1 MNKITIS
8 NRFVLMIATMLPAIM
23 LGTSLTLS
31 LVPVTAF
38 AQEDDGDS
46 EIQSDIHENEGGD
59 NSVVVDPIAQTEVEV
74 DVNVDANTHVIS
86 DEEDC
91 DEASDEVS
99 QENAQNPSSEARS
112 DGNVGD
118 NSVYVSPK
126 AQTTVLV
133 AENINVDTDVVP
145 EGCDPNDTVDQE
157 NNQTPSQD
165 AGGEVEAGGNSI
177 TNIQTHQRADTVSRN
192 DNINTDVTI
201 PGLSQ

>member
-1 MNKITIS
+1 MKKITIS

-23 LGTSLTLS
+23 LATSLTLS
-31 LVPVTAF
+31 SVPATAF

-46 EIQSDIHENEGGD
+46 DIQSDIHENEGGD

-74 DVNVDANTHVIS
+74 DVNVDANTNVIS

-99 QENAQNPSSEARS
+99 QENDQNPSSEARS

-118 NSVYVSPK
+118 NSYYVSPK

-133 AENINVDTDVVP
+133 GENINVDTDVVP
-145 EGCDPNDTVDQE
+145 EGCNPQDRVNQE
-157 NNQTPSQD
+157 NDQDPSQI
-165 AGGEVEAGGNSI
+165 AGGDVETGENPI
-177 TNIQTHQRADTVSRN
+177 TNLQIYQRAFVLGENRN
-192 DNINTDVTI
+192 VENDATI
-201 PGLSQ
+201 P

>member
-8 NRFVLMIATMLPAIM
+8 NKFVLMIATMLPAIM
-23 LGTSLTLS
+23 LATSLTLS

-46 EIQSDIHENEGGD
+46 EIQSDINENEGGD

-99 QENAQNPSSEARS
+99 QETDQNPSSEARS

-118 NSVYVSPK
+118 NSVFVSPQV
-126 AQTTVLV
+126 QTTTLV
-133 AENINVDTDVVP
+133 AGNLVVDTDIVP
-145 EGCDPNDTVDQE
+145 EGCSTDDRVNQENDQE
-157 NNQTPSQD
+157 PSQE
-165 AGGEVEAGGNSI
+165 AGGEVKTGGDSI
-177 TNIQTHQRADTVSRN
+177 TNIQIHQRADAFARN
-192 DNINTDVTI
+192 DNVNTDATI
-201 PGLSQ
+201 PLS

>member
-23 LGTSLTLS
+23 LATSLTLL
-31 LVPVTAF
+31 LVPTAF
-38 AQEDDGDS
+38 AQEDNPDS
-46 EIQSDIHENEGGD
+46 EIQSDINENEGGD

-99 QENAQNPSSEARS
+99 QENDQNPTSEARS

-118 NSVYVSPK
+118 DSVYVSPK

-145 EGCDPNDTVDQE
+145 EGCDPADRVNQDNDQS
-157 NNQTPSQD
+157 PSQI
-165 AGGEVEAGGNSI
+165 AGGNVETGENPI
-177 TNIQTHQRADTVSRN
+177 TNLQIHQRAFALAENRNVDT
-192 DNINTDVTI
+192 DATI
-201 PGLSQ
+201 P

>member
-23 LGTSLTLS
+23 LATSLTLS

-99 QENAQNPSSEARS
+99 QENDQNPSSEARS

-118 NSVYVSPK
+118 DSVYVSPK

-145 EGCDPNDTVDQE
+145 EGCNPADRVNQDNDQS
-157 NNQTPSQD
+157 PSQI
-165 AGGEVEAGGNSI
+165 AGGDVETGENPI
-177 TNIQTHQRADTVSRN
+177 TNLQIHQRAFALAENRNVDT
-192 DNINTDVTI
+192 DATI
-201 PGLSQ
+201 P

>member
-8 NRFVLMIATMLPAIM
+8 NKFVLMIATMLPAIM
-23 LGTSLTLS
+23 LATSLTLS

-38 AQEDDGDS
+38 AQEVDGDS
-46 EIQSDIHENEGGD
+46 DNQSDIRENEGGD
-59 NSVVVDPIAQTEVEV
+59 NSVVVDSIAQTEVDVDLNV
-74 DVNVDANTHVIS
+74 DVNTDVIT

-99 QENAQNPSSEARS
+99 QENDQNPSSEARS

-118 NSVYVSPK
+118 DSVYVSPK

-145 EGCDPNDTVDQE
+145 EGCNPGDRVNQDNDQS
-157 NNQTPSQD
+157 PSQI
-165 AGGEVEAGGNSI
+165 AGGDVETGENPI
-177 TNIQTHQRADTVSRN
+177 TNLQIHQRAFALAENRNVDTE
-192 DNINTDVTI
+192 TTI
-201 PGLSQ
+201 P

>member
-23 LGTSLTLS
+23 LATSLTLL

-38 AQEDDGDS
+38 AQEDNPDS
-46 EIQSDIHENEGGD
+46 EIQSDINENEGGD

-99 QENAQNPSSEARS
+99 QENDQNPTSEARS

-118 NSVYVSPK
+118 DSVYVSPK

-145 EGCDPNDTVDQE
+145 EGCNPADRVNQDNDQS
-157 NNQTPSQD
+157 PSQI
-165 AGGEVEAGGNSI
+165 AGGNVETGENPI
-177 TNIQTHQRADTVSRN
+177 TNLQIHQRAFALAENRNVDTE
-192 DNINTDVTI
+192 TTI
-201 PGLSQ
+201 P

>member
-23 LGTSLTLS
+23 LATSLTLS

-46 EIQSDIHENEGGD
+46 EIQSDINENEGGD

-99 QENAQNPSSEARS
+99 QENDQNPSSEARS

-118 NSVYVSPK
+118 DSVYVSPK

-145 EGCDPNDTVDQE
+145 EGCNPADRVNQDNDQS
-157 NNQTPSQD
+157 PSQI
-165 AGGEVEAGGNSI
+165 AGGDVETGEDPI
-177 TNIQTHQRADTVSRN
+177 TNLQIHQDVFALAENRNVDT
-192 DNINTDVTI
+192 DATI
-201 PGLSQ
+201 PS

>member
-23 LGTSLTLS
+23 LATSLTLS

-46 EIQSDIHENEGGD
+46 EIQSDINENEGGD

-99 QENAQNPSSEARS
+99 QENDQNPTSEARS

-118 NSVYVSPK
+118 DSVYVSPK

-145 EGCDPNDTVDQE
+145 EGCNPADRVNQDNDQS
-157 NNQTPSQD
+157 PSQI
-165 AGGEVEAGGNSI
+165 AGGDVETGEDPI
-177 TNIQTHQRADTVSRN
+177 TNLQIHQDVFALAENRNVDT
-192 DNINTDVTI
+192 DATI
-201 PGLSQ
+201 PS

>member
-1 MNKITIS
+1 
-8 NRFVLMIATMLPAIM
+8 MLPAIM
-23 LGTSLTLS
+23 LATSLTLL

-38 AQEDDGDS
+38 AQQDNPDS
-46 EIQSDIHENEGGD
+46 EIQSDINENEGGD
-59 NSVVVDPIAQTEVEV
+59 NSVVVDPIAQNEVEV

-99 QENAQNPSSEARS
+99 QENDQNPTSEARS

-118 NSVYVSPK
+118 DSVYVSPK

-145 EGCDPNDTVDQE
+145 EGCNPADRVNQDNDQS
-157 NNQTPSQD
+157 PSQI
-165 AGGEVEAGGNSI
+165 AGGNVETGENPI
-177 TNIQTHQRADTVSRN
+177 TNLQIHQRAFALAENRNVDT
-192 DNINTDVTI
+192 DATI
-201 PGLSQ
+201 P

>member
-8 NRFVLMIATMLPAIM
+8 NKFVLMIATMLPAIM
-23 LGTSLTLS
+23 LATSLTLS

-46 EIQSDIHENEGGD
+46 EIQSDIQENEGDD
-59 NSVVVDPIAQTEVEV
+59 NSVVVDPISQTEVEV
-74 DVNVDANTHVIS
+74 DVNVDANTNVIS

-91 DEASDEVS
+91 DEASNEVS
-99 QENAQNPSSEARS
+99 QENDQNPSSEARS

-118 NSVYVSPK
+118 NSIYFSPK

-145 EGCDPNDTVDQE
+145 EGCNPEDRVNQDNDQDPGQI
-157 NNQTPSQD
+157 
-165 AGGEVEAGGNSI
+165 AGGDVETGENSI
-177 TNIQTHQRADTVSRN
+177 TNLQIYQRAFVLGENRNLDT
-192 DNINTDVTI
+192 DATI
-201 PGLSQ
+201 PN

>member
-23 LGTSLTLS
+23 LATSLTLS

-46 EIQSDIHENEGGD
+46 EIQSDINENEGGD

-99 QENAQNPSSEARS
+99 QENDQNPSSEARS

-118 NSVYVSPK
+118 DSVYVSPK

-145 EGCDPNDTVDQE
+145 EGCNPADRV
-157 NNQTPSQD
+157 NQDNEQSPSQI
-165 AGGEVEAGGNSI
+165 AGGDVETGENPI
-177 TNIQTHQRADTVSRN
+177 TNLQIHQRAFALAENRNVDT
-192 DNINTDVTI
+192 DATI
-201 PGLSQ
+201 P

>member
-46 EIQSDIHENEGGD
+46 ENQSDIHENEGGD
-59 NSVVVDPIAQTEVEV
+59 NSVVVDSIAQTEVDV
-74 DVNVDANTHVIS
+74 DLNVDANTHVIT

-99 QENAQNPSSEARS
+99 QENDQNPSSEARS

-118 NSVYVSPK
+118 DSVYVSSQT
-126 AQTTVLV
+126 QTTVLV
-133 AENINVDTDVVP
+133 AENVNVDTDVVP
-145 EGCDPNDTVDQE
+145 EGCNPDDRLNQDNDQS
-157 NNQTPSQD
+157 PSQI
-165 AGGEVEAGGNSI
+165 AGGDVETGENPI
-177 TNIQTHQRADTVSRN
+177 TNLQIHQRAFALAENRN
-192 DNINTDVTI
+192 VNTDATI
-201 PGLSQ
+201 PLS

>member
-23 LGTSLTLS
+23 LATSLTLL
-31 LVPVTAF
+31 LVPTAF
-38 AQEDDGDS
+38 AQEDNPDS
-46 EIQSDIHENEGGD
+46 EIQSDINENEGGD

-99 QENAQNPSSEARS
+99 QENDQNPSSEARS

-118 NSVYVSPK
+118 DSVYVSPK

-145 EGCDPNDTVDQE
+145 EGCDPADRVNQDNDQS
-157 NNQTPSQD
+157 PSQI
-165 AGGEVEAGGNSI
+165 AGGNVETGENPI
-177 TNIQTHQRADTVSRN
+177 TNLQIHQRAFALAENRNVDT
-192 DNINTDVTI
+192 DATI
-201 PGLSQ
+201 P

>member
-23 LGTSLTLS
+23 LATSLTLS

-46 EIQSDIHENEGGD
+46 EIQSDINENEGGD

-99 QENAQNPSSEARS
+99 QETDQNPSSEARS

-118 NSVYVSPK
+118 DSVYVSPK

-145 EGCDPNDTVDQE
+145 EGCNPADRVNQDNDQS
-157 NNQTPSQD
+157 PSQI
-165 AGGEVEAGGNSI
+165 AGGDVETGENPI
-177 TNIQTHQRADTVSRN
+177 TNLQIHQRAFALAENRNVDT
-192 DNINTDVTI
+192 DATI
-201 PGLSQ
+201 P

>member
-8 NRFVLMIATMLPAIM
+8 NRFVLMIVTMLPAIM
-23 LGTSLTLS
+23 LATSLTLS

-99 QENAQNPSSEARS
+99 QENDQNPSSEARS

-118 NSVYVSPK
+118 DSLYVSSQT
-126 AQTTVLV
+126 QTTVLV
-133 AENINVDTDVVP
+133 AENVNVDTDVVP
-145 EGCDPNDTVDQE
+145 EGCNPSDRVNQDNDQS
-157 NNQTPSQD
+157 PSQI
-165 AGGEVEAGGNSI
+165 AGGDVETGENPI
-177 TNIQTHQRADTVSRN
+177 TNLQIHQRAFALAENRNVDTE
-192 DNINTDVTI
+192 TTI
-201 PGLSQ
+201 P

>member
-23 LGTSLTLS
+23 LATALTLL

-46 EIQSDIHENEGGD
+46 EIQSDINENEGGD

-99 QENAQNPSSEARS
+99 QENDQNPSSEARS

-118 NSVYVSPK
+118 DSVYVSPK

-133 AENINVDTDVVP
+133 AENINADTDVVP
-145 EGCDPNDTVDQE
+145 EGCNPADRV
-157 NNQTPSQD
+157 NQDNEQSPSQI
-165 AGGEVEAGGNSI
+165 AGGDVETGENPI
-177 TNIQTHQRADTVSRN
+177 TNLQIHQRAFALAENRNVDT
-192 DNINTDVTI
+192 DATI
-201 PGLSQ
+201 P

>member
-23 LGTSLTLS
+23 LATSLTLS

-46 EIQSDIHENEGGD
+46 EIQSDINENEGGD

-99 QENAQNPSSEARS
+99 QENDQNPSSEARS

-118 NSVYVSPK
+118 DSIYASSQT
-126 AQTTVLV
+126 QTTVLV
-133 AENINVDTDVVP
+133 AENVNVDTDVVP
-145 EGCDPNDTVDQE
+145 EGCNPNDRVNQDNDQS
-157 NNQTPSQD
+157 PSQI
-165 AGGEVEAGGNSI
+165 AGGDVETGENPI
-177 TNIQTHQRADTVSRN
+177 TNLQIHQRAVALAENRNVDT
-192 DNINTDVTI
+192 DATI
-201 PGLSQ
+201 PLS

>member
-23 LGTSLTLS
+23 LATSLTLS

-99 QENAQNPSSEARS
+99 QENDQNPSSEARS

-118 NSVYVSPK
+118 DSVYVSPK

-145 EGCDPNDTVDQE
+145 EGCNPADRVNQDNDQS
-157 NNQTPSQD
+157 PSQI
-165 AGGEVEAGGNSI
+165 AGGDVETGENPI
-177 TNIQTHQRADTVSRN
+177 TNLQIHQRAFALAENRNVDTE
-192 DNINTDVTI
+192 TTI
-201 PGLSQ
+201 P